1 MGKSSLERGI
11 VLNVAKNGGRVA
23 SFNLEMPYEQVWQR
37 TVALEGRIDFQNV
50 RYGRLV
56 GGDEARFN
64 EAVGAISSYRMWVDD
79 TPSITLTQLIS
90 KCRRIQAEHGL
101 DLVTIDYMQ
110 LMTAERMSGN
120 RTQEVGEIS
129 RGLKRL
135 AKSLDVPV
143 LPLAQLSRAV
153 ESRADKHPQLSDLRD
168 SGEIEQDADVV
179 MFLYRDEYY
188 YPNETERPNV
198 AELNIAKHRNGKT
211 GEIDLY
217 FHKEQ
222 IRFANYRADHINL

>member
-1 MGKSSLERGI
+1 
-11 VLNVAKNGGRVA
+11 
-23 SFNLEMPYEQVWQR
+23 
-37 TVALEGRIDFQNV
+37 
-50 RYGRLV
+50 
-56 GGDEARFN
+56 
-64 EAVGAISSYRMWVDD
+64 
-79 TPSITLTQLIS
+79 
-90 KCRRIQAEHGL
+90 
-101 DLVTIDYMQ
+101 
-110 LMTAERMSGN
+110 
-120 RTQEVGEIS
+120 GEIS